1 MFELFREERAVFTF
15 DDYAAVMGAVRGV
28 KRVMEFG
35 PGASTLAMI
44 EAGVEHIVSAECS
57 SLWEAKARVSLQ
69 EYIDAGRVE
78 IIRFTNT
85 VPVTFSQEVEGPFD
99 LVFVDSPVGIE
110 ARSAVR
116 HKGQENCSRLNTMI
130 AALDLAPVVLLH
142 DAKRPGEQATLKRVA
157 ALGHRVTMIECV
169 KGLARVDRC

>member
-1 MFELFREERAVFTF
+1 VFELFREERAVFTF
-15 DDYAAVMGAVRGV
+15 DDYAAVMGAVRGM

-57 SLWEAKARVSLQ
+57 PLWEAKARVSLH

-157 ALGHRVTMIECV
+157 DLGHRVTMIECV

>member
-1 MFELFREERAVFTF
+1 MFDLFRTEQAVFTF
-15 DDYAAVMGAVRGV
+15 DDYAALMGAVRGM
-28 KRVMEFG
+28 KRVLEFG

-44 EAGVEHIVSAECS
+44 EAGVEHIVSAECNPR
-57 SLWEAKARVSLQ
+57 WEAAAKERLKDYV
-69 EYIDAGRVE
+69 DAGRVE
-78 IIRFTNT
+78 IVQFTNT
-85 VPVTFSQEVEGPFD
+85 VPVTFRPNVEGPFD

-116 HKGQENCSRLNTMI
+116 HRGQENCSRLNTMM

-142 DAKRPGEQATLKRVA
+142 DAKRPGEQKTLDRVA

>member
-15 DDYAAVMGAVRGV
+15 DDYAAVMGAVRGM
-28 KRVMEFG
+28 KRIMEFG

-44 EAGVEHIVSAECS
+44 EAGVEHIVSAECDPK
-57 SLWEAKARVSLQ
+57 WEAAASERLR
-69 EYIDAGRVE
+69 EYIDAKRVE
-78 IIRFTNT
+78 IVRFTNT
-85 VPVTFSQEVEGPFD
+85 VPVTFSPEVEGPFD

-116 HKGQENCSRLNTMI
+116 HIGQTNCSRLNTMM
-130 AALDLAPVVLLH
+130 AAIELAPVVLLH
-142 DAKRPGEQATLKRVA
+142 DAKRRGEQATLERVA
-157 ALGHRVTMIECV
+157 ALGHKVTMLECV